1 MNYKI
6 GIIEKML
13 NQTEANELFEN
24 EAILLCGRNAIP
36 YYRVV
41 ELFGETAAIFIE
53 SNQKYNGYLTGG
65 LDYNSCGACTENA
78 PCLVIFLSPDS

>member
-41 ELFGETAAIFIE
+41 EL
-53 SNQKYNGYLTGG
+53 L
-65 LDYNSCGACTENA
+65 
-78 PCLVIFLSPDS
+78 

>member
-24 EAILLCGRNAIP
+24 EAILLCG
-36 YYRVV
+36 
-41 ELFGETAAIFIE
+41 
-53 SNQKYNGYLTGG
+53 
-65 LDYNSCGACTENA
+65 
-78 PCLVIFLSPDS
+78 